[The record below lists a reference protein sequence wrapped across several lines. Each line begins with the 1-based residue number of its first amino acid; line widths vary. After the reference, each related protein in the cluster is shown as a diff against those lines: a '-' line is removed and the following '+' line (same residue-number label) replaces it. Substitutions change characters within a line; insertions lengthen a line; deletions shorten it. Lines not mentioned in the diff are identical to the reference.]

1 MESWAERAGAWIPPA
16 TWGRVRAVDAHT
28 AGEPLRVILGGFPE
42 LSGGSILA
50 ARREARALHDGLRR
64 ALMWEPR
71 GHADMYGCIV
81 VPPVSV
87 DADFGVLFTHN
98 EGFSTMCGHGVIG
111 VATVAVE
118 LGLVAGAGE
127 DGDARIRID
136 TPAGP
141 VEARARVEDGR
152 VRSVAF
158 ANVPS
163 FAVALDREVDVPGVG
178 AVRYDVAYGGAFYA
192 FVDARAFGLSL
203 LPAEHRRIIELG
215 RAVKAAVVG
224 QGEPVHPEAPD
235 LSFLYGTIF
244 VGAPHVEGHHSRNVC
259 VFADGEVD
267 RSPTGTGVSARLA
280 LHHARHELGVG
291 TEIVVES
298 ILGTTFRGRV
308 LDTTSVGPHAAV
320 IPEVEGSAYITGRS
334 ELLLDPGDP
343 LLEGFLLR

>member
-1 MESWAERAGAWIPPA
+1 VESWAERAWAWMPPP
-16 TWGRVRAVDAHT
+16 TWGRVRVADAHT
-28 AGEPLRVILGGFPE
+28 AGEPLRVILGGFPD
-42 LSGGSILA
+42 LPGGSILA

-81 VPPVSV
+81 VPAVSR

-118 LGLVAGAGE
+118 LGLVAGAAE
-127 DGDARIRID
+127 DGEARIRID
-136 TPAGP
+136 TPAGL
-141 VEARARVEDGR
+141 VDARARVERGR
-152 VRSVAF
+152 VRSV
-158 ANVPS
+158 
-163 FAVALDREVDVPGVG
+163 
-178 AVRYDVAYGGAFYA
+178 A

-203 LPAEHRRIIELG
+203 VPEEHRRIIELG
-215 RAVKAAVVG
+215 RAVKAAVVAE
-224 QGEPVHPEAPD
+224 GEPVHPESPD

-244 VGAPHVEGHHSRNVC
+244 VGPPHAEGRHSRNVC

-280 LHHARHELGVG
+280 LHHARHELAEGG
-291 TEIVVES
+291 EIVVES

-308 LDTTSVGPHAAV
+308 LGTTSVGPYAAV
-320 IPEVEGSAYITGRS
+320 IPEVEGSAHITGRS

-343 LLEGFLLR
+343 LVEGFLLR